1 MEAVKTIEKT
11 YMLILGGFDRG
22 INYDSLVRFLA
33 KSQVQLLLFT
43 GDAGWRMARLFAP
56 FCRIDQQVVVAE
68 NFTEIARYFSRIPPG
83 RACLLSPA
91 ASSYDEFA
99 NFEER
104 GKAYKKMAENFG
116 ASCH

>member
-1 MEAVKTIEKT
+1 
-11 YMLILGGFDRG
+11 
-22 INYDSLVRFLA
+22 
-33 KSQVQLLLFT
+33 
-43 GDAGWRMARLFAP
+43 
-56 FCRIDQQVVVAE
+56 VVAE